1 MPKGQLFRHSNYGGS
16 RRKKNMDDYELEL
29 KARRDSRGRFE
40 DQTGRAGA
48 DGSLILADALTYAA
62 GATAF
67 ITGAVDTM
75 DAGQI
80 EVRPMVLVVA
90 GFGLWICSQ
99 SLNNFRRLLPVW
111 VRALLRMKILPE
123 TFDEQ
128 SDFSRKRR
136 MWTVVI
142 AAALTAIIAYIFT
155 TDGSAVITRS
165 GLPFHYVL
173 WAIVLMDLLV
183 AIQWMRV
190 IGRSDQIGQRPGGW

>member
-1 MPKGQLFRHSNYGGS
+1 
-16 RRKKNMDDYELEL
+16 MDDYELEL

-75 DAGQI
+75 AAGQI

-111 VRALLRMKILPE
+111 VRAILRMKILPE